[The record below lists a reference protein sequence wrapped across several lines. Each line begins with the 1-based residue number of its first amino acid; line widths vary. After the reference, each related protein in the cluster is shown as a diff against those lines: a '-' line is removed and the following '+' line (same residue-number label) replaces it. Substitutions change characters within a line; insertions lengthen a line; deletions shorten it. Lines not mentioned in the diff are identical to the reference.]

1 MKNAIKLYTTFIPT
15 KILKWIVYLVYPLSL
30 MMMSA
35 TFGRNYLF
43 YGYIIMPLIFW
54 VELMLNNLM
63 FKEITTKAPVRI
75 EYMHTSD
82 KGVHLLFDVLK
93 VDVIR
98 RFVTVCAIGMMP
110 VIYTKLFHPDSIA
123 PNPYVVYGETISE
136 TLSSLYYL
144 LATLLLAIIIEIDLW
159 IARNAKSGIAI
170 FFLICFMGYM
180 ACVVL
185 GIMLGVMVSWLGEK
199 WYFVAVVI
207 SIVVYALVV
216 TFSYKNIMKSEERKF
231 FD

>member
-30 MMMSA
+30 MIMLA

-82 KGVHLLFDVLK
+82 KGVRLLFDVLK

-170 FFLICFMGYM
+170 FFLIGFMGYM
-180 ACVVL
+180 ACVES
-185 GIMLGVMVSWLGEK
+185 GIMLGFMVSWLGEK
-199 WYFVAVVI
+199 WCFVAVVI
-207 SIVVYALVV
+207 AIVVYALVV